1 MARLISS
8 RRRLT
13 GKSSAY
19 VGQGRWA
26 RRLVITSG
34 ENFFIGIQLCTGAN
48 NSLTIKQFLAGGI
61 VAFVYIIC
69 LAHFLISI
77 KIHNDNSE
85 QDIVTKLKEAMST
98 PCDDAF
104 HFSDDETHL
113 IEANELQDDEDYHYI
128 GAIITTKPE
137 NITIQGIRT
146 QQSYAGV

>member
-1 MARLISS
+1 MS
-8 RRRLT
+8 
-13 GKSSAY
+13 
-19 VGQGRWA
+19 
-26 RRLVITSG
+26 SG
-34 ENFFIGIQLCTGAN
+34 ENFFIEIQLCTGAN

-137 NITIQGIRT
+137 NITIQGVRT